1 MKSTQQRAIGHFQVA
16 FLALAVV
23 LLVASAAEAAE
34 RKKEIYVV
42 NSKPPSVSII
52 DSEHW
57 QRVGTISIDENPT
70 HAVIGPGN
78 RFLYVLQNGLFYQ
91 GAAAQRDV
99 QYEYLGRRKHAS
111 KLSVVDLEAR
121 GLHSMPLGSN
131 VSTFALT
138 EDGRYL
144 ICFALGKPSKKQA
157 TDEWGR
163 LTVLNPMTGEVT
175 FQASNWRLGEK
186 ILWTADASRIFV
198 LGTPEIVKGKRP
210 GAGRLDLDGAHPSR
224 LDPVF
229 VWGVRASR
237 YVLSIFSDRSE
248 KPLAEIP
255 LDGYPAVKDPSMFL
269 SGDQKQLT
277 FFGFGKKF
285 KVEQVVVSVDSAK
298 RIDADEVSGSVERS
312 AVLPAA
318 PNLSRRMAL
327 VSQLPGRPIASA
339 RLPGQDREAV
349 LTSDHQLGIVN
360 LEENRLERV
369 VRIGRG
375 SIRGAK
381 LAGKVALAG
390 GAVVFAGSLTGVAFL
405 TAYTSSSWTQALHR
419 LIATPDGKFLYA
431 LDTSSNDVTIV
442 NSEDGSVLDHIP
454 VGSDC
459 LGLLLTS
466 DGRFIWAIAKTRLTL
481 IDTASNKQRF
491 QHEFAPEAGRLN
503 DWKVLPENGRI
514 LLLFD
519 NELRAWDPEQA
530 SSLATI
536 KGLSEARLLVLPRE
550 AK

>member
-23 LLVASAAEAAE
+23 LLVASAAVAAE

-52 DSEHW
+52 DAEHW
-57 QRVGTISIDENPT
+57 QRMGTISIDENPT
-70 HAVIGPGN
+70 HVVMGPGN
-78 RFLYVLQNGLFYQ
+78 RFLYVLQNGMFYQ
-91 GAAAQRDV
+91 GGAAQRRVDF
-99 QYEYLGRRKHAS
+99 EILGRRKHAS
-111 KLSVVDLEAR
+111 NLSVVDLEAR
-121 GLHSMPLGSN
+121 GLRTMPLGWN

-163 LTVLNPMTGEVT
+163 LTVVNPLTGEAT
-175 FQASNWRLGEK
+175 FQASNWRLGEG

-198 LGTPEIVKGKRP
+198 LGTPEIVNGKGLFASLFDLGGAPP
-210 GAGRLDLDGAHPSR
+210 GALHRVSVGGAR
-224 LDPVF
+224 V
-229 VWGVRASR
+229 SR

-255 LDGYPAVKDPSMFL
+255 LDGYPTVMPVSIFL
-269 SGDQKQLT
+269 SADQKQLT
-277 FFGFGKKF
+277 VSGFGKKF
-285 KVEQVVVSVDSAK
+285 KVEQVVVNVDSAK

-327 VSQLPGRPIASA
+327 VSQLPGEPIASA

-360 LEENRLERV
+360 FEENRLEHV
-369 VRIGRG
+369 VKIGRG

-419 LIATPDGKFLYA
+419 LIATPDGRFLYA

-442 NSEDGSVLDHIP
+442 NSEDGSVLDYIP

-459 LGLLLTS
+459 MGLLLTS
-466 DGRFIWAIAKTRLTL
+466 DGRFIWAIARTRLTL

-491 QHEFAPEAGRLN
+491 QHEFAPAAGRLQ

-519 NELRAWDPEQA
+519 NQLQAWDPEQA